1 MRIIYCIAKTCAS
14 GGMERV
20 LSIKANY
27 LVRAGYEVN
36 IITTDQRGRDSFFS
50 LDSRIKCYDLGIN
63 YEDNNGK
70 SFFNKLSKYPFKQ
83 RIHKRRLNDLLTEL
97 KADIVISMFCNDA
110 AFITDIRD
118 GSKKILEIHFSKL
131 KRLQYGRT
139 GIWALA
145 DRYLSKV
152 DEQIVRKFD
161 RFVVLTEEDRSYWG
175 KLPNI
180 EVIANPLSYDSTLV
194 SPLTSKRALAVGRL
208 DYQKGFERLI
218 EAWAEVHKIYPD
230 WQLDIVGDGL
240 WEERL
245 RTQIQKLHLSK
256 SVALLPPTNGIEEYY
271 LDASFLVMSSRYEG
285 LPMVL
290 LEAQSFGLPLISFAC
305 KCGPRDLITDGVNG
319 YLVPEGDIDS
329 LALRIIDM
337 IGNRDQRELMGRS
350 GKVNSARFTQ
360 NVIMKKWMDLF
371 DVITNRKEIIQ

>member
-1 MRIIYCIAKTCAS
+1 MKIIYCIAKTCAS

-27 LVRAGYEVN
+27 LVAHGYDVN
-36 IITTDQRGRDSFFS
+36 IITTDQCGKESFFA
-50 LDSRIKCYDLGIN
+50 LDPRIKCYDLGIN
-63 YEDNNGK
+63 YEENNGK

-83 RIHKRRLNDLLTEL
+83 RIHKQRLNILLTEL

-110 AFITDIRD
+110 SFITDIRD
-118 GSKKILEIHFSKL
+118 GSKKILEIHFSKH

-139 GIWALA
+139 GFWRLA
-145 DRYLSKV
+145 DLFLSKA
-152 DEQIVRKFD
+152 DERIVRKFD
-161 RFVVLTEEDRSYWG
+161 RFVVLTEEDCSYWG

-180 EVIANPLSYDSTLV
+180 EVIANPLSYESTLV
-194 SPLTSKRALAVGRL
+194 SPLASKRALAVGRL

-218 EAWAEVHKIYPD
+218 EAWAEVHKVHPD

-245 RTQIQKLHLSK
+245 RIQIQELHLGE
-256 SVALLPPTNGIEEYY
+256 SVALLPPTNGIEEHY
-271 LDASFLVMSSRYEG
+271 LNASFLVMSSRYEG

-290 LEAQSFGLPLISFAC
+290 LEAQSFGLPLVSFAC
-305 KCGPRDLITDGVNG
+305 KCGPSDIITNGVNG
-319 YLVPEGDIDS
+319 YLVPEGDIDL

-337 IGNRDQRELMGRS
+337 IGNRDQRVLMGQS
-350 GKVNSARFTQ
+350 GKANSTRFTRKI
-360 NVIMKKWMDLF
+360 IMQKWMNLF